1 MFKNAPIRVD
11 HKWLYT
17 QSDPAIIGHISDD
30 VAIKRHKGEVALCST
45 LNIDNDDN
53 LPEYN
58 ELSPGYL
65 SDNKWQPGVAPN
77 GEPYEILCTKINCI
91 NHLAIVH
98 EARGGKDMKILD
110 GGNNMKKIIHSGLI
124 RAIKKRLTGVMDG
137 TDNQSFESVVDE
149 IGSTLQNIDDEGL
162 KAKTAS
168 LIGYCDDLPDSD
180 EKEKLLRY
188 IADIPLLKDEDKEVA
203 EEALKCIKESYN
215 TLDSDA
221 NSEIMEKPME
231 DTEKKEQTPAQT
243 PAQAQAIIPVYQAY
257 KEILADYKSPRFDYL
272 PSFTGGL
279 VGYFSYDYLTY
290 SEPTVKCDV
299 EDTEAFK
306 DVDLMLFDKVIAF
319 DLLRQKII
327 LIVNMPLDEPETGYN
342 KAVMELNQLVELL
355 RNGEKKNEPG
365 GKLLGEVTPLF
376 NKEQFCGMVEKAKHH
391 IREGD
396 IFQIVL
402 SNRLSAPFEGSLLN
416 TYRMLRTIN
425 PSPYMFYFSGTDVE
439 VAGASPETLVKLE
452 NGVLHT
458 FPLAGTR
465 PRGRTDEEDKAL
477 EAELLADEKELAE
490 HNMLV
495 DLGRNDLGKI
505 SKFGTVQVE
514 KLHSIERY
522 SHVMHIGSTV
532 RGEIYDN
539 HDALDAIEAVLPAG
553 TLSGAPKIRACQLIG
568 ELENNKRGIYGGAI
582 GYIDFTG
589 NMDTCIA
596 IRIAYKK
603 NGKVFVRSGAGIV
616 ADSVPEKEFEE
627 CLNKAKSSLKAL
639 ELAQEGEL

>member
-1 MFKNAPIRVD
+1 
-11 HKWLYT
+11 
-17 QSDPAIIGHISDD
+17 
-30 VAIKRHKGEVALCST
+30 
-45 LNIDNDDN
+45 
-53 LPEYN
+53 
-58 ELSPGYL
+58 
-65 SDNKWQPGVAPN
+65 
-77 GEPYEILCTKINCI
+77 
-91 NHLAIVH
+91 
-98 EARGGKDMKILD
+98 MKILPALD
-110 GGNNMKKIIHSGLI
+110 EV
-124 RAIKKRLTGVMDG
+124 RAIAATG
-137 TDNQSFESVVDE
+137 
-149 IGSTLQNIDDEGL
+149 
-162 KAKTAS
+162 KYRA
-168 LIGYCDDLPDSD
+168 LPVSSEVLSD
-180 EKEKLLRY
+180 FTSP
-188 IADIPLLKDEDKEVA
+188 I
-203 EEALKCIKESYN
+203 EALRILKNVSTHCYLLESAAANETWGRYTFLGFDPKLEITCSN
-215 TLDSDA
+215 GEAKAGNLSFQTENPSDFLR
-221 NSEIMEKPME
+221 
-231 DTEKKEQTPAQT
+231 Q
-243 PAQAQAIIPVYQAY
+243 
-257 KEILADYKSPRFDYL
+257 ILADYKSPRFDYL

-279 VGYFSYDYLTY
+279 VGYFSYDYLGY
-290 SEPTVKCDV
+290 SEPSVKCDT

-319 DLLRQKII
+319 DHVRQKLI
-327 LIVNMPLDEPETGYN
+327 LIVNMPLEDPETGYH
-342 KAVMELNQLVELL
+342 KAVMDLEQMAALL
-355 RNGEKKNEPG
+355 RNGEKKKEPG

-376 NKEQFCGMVEKAKHH
+376 EKDAFCRMVEKAKHH

-416 TYRMLRTIN
+416 TYRVLRTIN

-452 NGVLHT
+452 NHVLHT

-465 PRGRTDEEDKAL
+465 PRGRTREEDLRL
-477 EAELLADEKELAE
+477 ERELLADEKELAE

-495 DLGRNDLGKI
+495 DLGRNDLGKV

-514 KLHSIERY
+514 KLHSIERF

-532 RGEIYDN
+532 RGEIREDK
-539 HDALDAIEAVLPAG
+539 DALDAIEAVLPAG

-568 ELENNKRGIYGGAI
+568 ALENNKRGIYGGAI

-627 CLNKAKSSLKAL
+627 CLNKAKASLKAL
-639 ELAQEGEL
+639 ELAQEVDL

>member
-1 MFKNAPIRVD
+1 
-11 HKWLYT
+11 
-17 QSDPAIIGHISDD
+17 
-30 VAIKRHKGEVALCST
+30 
-45 LNIDNDDN
+45 
-53 LPEYN
+53 
-58 ELSPGYL
+58 
-65 SDNKWQPGVAPN
+65 
-77 GEPYEILCTKINCI
+77 
-91 NHLAIVH
+91 
-98 EARGGKDMKILD
+98 MKIL
-110 GGNNMKKIIHSGLI
+110 
-124 RAIKKRLTGVMDG
+124 
-137 TDNQSFESVVDE
+137 
-149 IGSTLQNIDDEGL
+149 
-162 KAKTAS
+162 
-168 LIGYCDDLPDSD
+168 P
-180 EKEKLLRY
+180 
-188 IADIPLLKDEDKEVA
+188 
-203 EEALKCIKESYN
+203 
-215 TLDSDA
+215 TLDKVR
-221 NSEIMEKPME
+221 EIASASKYNVVPVSCEILSGF
-231 DTEKKEQTPAQT
+231 TTPIET
-243 PAQAQAIIPVYQAY
+243 IKILKNVSTHCYMLESAQANETWGRYTFLGFDPKLDITCVDGEMKIGNLKVKTENPSSYLRQ
-257 KEILADYKSPRFDYL
+257 ILSGYKSPRFDYL

-279 VGYFSYDYLTY
+279 VGYFSYDYLGY
-290 SEPTVKCDV
+290 SEPAVKCNV

-319 DLLRQKII
+319 DHLRQKIV
-327 LIVNMPLDEPETGYN
+327 LIVNMPLDDVETGYN
-342 KAVMELNQLVELL
+342 KAVMELKQLVELI
-355 RNGEKKNEPG
+355 RHGEKKNEHSGKLG
-365 GKLLGEVTPLF
+365 GKVTPLF
-376 NKEQFCGMVEKAKHH
+376 TKEQFCEMVEKAKYH

-416 TYRMLRTIN
+416 TYRVLRTIN

-465 PRGRTDEEDKAL
+465 PRGKTGEEDKAL
-477 EAELLADEKELAE
+477 ETELLADEKELAE

-514 KLHSIERY
+514 KLHSIEHF

-532 RGEIYDN
+532 RSEIREDK
-539 HDALDAIEAVLPAG
+539 DALDAIEAVLPAG

-603 NGKVFVRSGAGIV
+603 NGTVFVRSGAGIV
-616 ADSVPEKEFEE
+616 ADSVSEKEFEE

-639 ELAQEGEL
+639 ELAQEDEL